1 MPLPERYRAAVD
13 DLARHWTSAGYFAA
27 QTRIWLAECEA
38 MSELSG
44 RPDPAELERIRA
56 ALVLSDEDLKY
67 LNTASGHETN
77 RLLRLVQSRLGPE
90 GNYLHR
96 GNTSSDVLDTS
107 LALQMIA
114 SFDILLADF
123 RKLADVLQAL
133 SLAHAGTLQIARS
146 HGIHAVPHT
155 FGRFAL
161 NWYAEVLD
169 SIERLTRGREAISY
183 GKLSGEVGTNV
194 FIEPEL
200 EDRALAR
207 LGLRVDP
214 AASQVITRTRHA
226 EAVAMLALC
235 ASTCERI
242 AVNIRLMQQTDVGE
256 VQEPFDATAQQG
268 SSAMPHKRNPELA
281 ERVCGLARRVRG
293 ALIEELESTALW
305 YQRDISHSSTER
317 FSLPDAFGCLAY
329 MARLLHTGILSGL
342 VVNEDRMRQNVDA
355 TNGAIYG
362 SRLLNALLDTGQIGR
377 TEAYDLVK
385 RLAQRALDGGPNLR
399 ELARDDPT
407 ISRLIPAD
415 VLASLFDPAFYLR
428 HIRTAYRRLGLE

>member
-1 MPLPERYRAAVD
+1 MPMPERYRAAVED
-13 DLARHWTSAGYFAA
+13 IARFWTASGYFDA
-27 QTRIWLAECEA
+27 QTRIWQAECEA
-38 MSELSG
+38 MSELGG
-44 RPDPAELERIRA
+44 RPYVAELERIRA
-56 ALVLSDEDLKY
+56 ALVLSPDDLTY

-77 RLLRLVQSRLGPE
+77 RLLRLIQSRLGAE

-107 LALQMIA
+107 LALQMIG
-114 SFDILLADF
+114 SFDVLLADF

-133 SLAHAGTLQIARS
+133 SLSHAETLQIARS

-169 SIERLTRGREAISY
+169 SLDRLQRGRAAISY
-183 GKLSGEVGTNV
+183 GKLSGEVGTNI

-200 EDRALAR
+200 EDRALAL
-207 LGLRVDP
+207 LGLKVDP
-214 AASQVITRTRHA
+214 ASSQVITRTRHA
-226 EAVAMLALC
+226 EAIAMLALC

-242 AVNIRLMQQTDVGE
+242 AVNIRLMQQTDVAE
-256 VQEPFDATAQQG
+256 VQEPFDAASQQG

-293 ALIEELESTALW
+293 ALLEELESTALW

-317 FSLPDAFGCLAY
+317 FAIPDAFGCVAY

-342 VVNEDRMRQNVDA
+342 IVNEERMSRNIDQ
-355 TNGAIYG
+355 TNGAVYG
-362 SRLLNALLDTGQIGR
+362 SRLLNALLDTGAIKR

-385 RLAQRALDGGPNLR
+385 RLAQRALDGGPHLR
-399 ELARDDPT
+399 EQALADPT
-407 ISRLIPAD
+407 VARLLPAD
-415 VLASLFDPAFYLR
+415 ATTSLFEPAFYLR
-428 HIRTAYRRLGLE
+428 NIRTAYRRLGLE